1 MMTKNVEII
10 YTSQPSSEEIQA
22 LYDGIA
28 SYAQSNKNQPP
39 IETFGFFVY
48 SDSKKVLAGCTG
60 AILYGCLYIDS
71 LWVGKAMRHQH
82 LGTRLIASSECLGK
96 EKGCLFA
103 TVNTMDWEALGFYQ
117 KLGFEIEFQRTGY
130 LNESTMYFLKKSL
143 S

>member
-1 MMTKNVEII
+1 MTKNVEII

-28 SYAQSNKNQPP
+28 SHAQSNKNQPP

-82 LGTRLIASSECLGK
+82 LSTVFRMFGERKGVFICDGEPHGLGGFGILSKTR
-96 EKGCLFA
+96 
-103 TVNTMDWEALGFYQ
+103 V
-117 KLGFEIEFQRTGY
+117 
-130 LNESTMYFLKKSL
+130 
-143 S
+143 